1 MALQALIEHVRG
13 LFGSLAGSLLN
24 SPHFTRYRTVSGVLA
39 ILGTCYGANQF
50 LNRFVLGGNRSKP
63 WNNDNEL
70 VLITGGSS
78 GMGAHMVR
86 KFSEKNVRVLSLD
99 INPPQNALPANTH
112 FFRVDVTSPDA
123 VHETAEKIRR
133 EFGHPTVLINN
144 AGIVSGKTI
153 LDVSHNHLKR
163 MFDVNILAHYWLVK
177 EFLPAMIKENHGHVV
192 TMASVASFLTISNNV
207 DYSCVK
213 SGLIAFNE
221 GLRQELR
228 HRYNARGVLTR

>member
-1 MALQALIEHVRG
+1 M
-13 LFGSLAGSLLN
+13 
-24 SPHFTRYRTVSGVLA
+24 RTISGVLA
-39 ILGTCYGANQF
+39 ILGTYYGANR
-50 LNRFVLGGNRSKP
+50 LLSRLVLGGSRKP
-63 WNNDNEL
+63 WDAQNEL

-86 KFSEKNVRVLSLD
+86 KFAENNTKVVFLD
-99 INPPQNALPANTH
+99 VNPPSTTLASSTH
-112 FFRVDVTSPDA
+112 FFQVDVTSPEA
-123 VHETAEKIRR
+123 VHDAAETIRR

-153 LDVSHNHLKR
+153 LEVSNEQVRR

-177 EFLPAMIKENHGHVV
+177 EFLPAMIEENHGHVV

-213 SGLIAFNE
+213 AGLVAFNE
-221 GLRQELR
+221 GLAQELR
-228 HRYNARGVLTR
+228 HRYNARGVLTRYFNHPTQLPG